1 MKRTLPYLLLLAGL
15 PALAQ
20 KTTRLKINLTAD
32 SGRLNYINKLKPDT
46 IRFYKLPAGKLA
58 FTVPSETIQK
68 SFELRKVPVGKYRIT
83 YRNLFMERSTRNIT
97 LREIPL
103 NEISLCLD
111 SLDNFPLNT
120 LAKLQDK
127 DSIQLH
133 FDAFG
138 CGEGTT
144 ADIVITKENDH
155 FVAKMFWSYDDF
167 TAIIRSQLNG
177 KPPPEKQAP
186 TFRTTVLTNQQ
197 IKAFIK
203 FENELFKIKPF
214 GDTMVYNNKTIYTL
228 EYVCTTEASYTLKS
242 KYLNIEKKDKGCMWH
257 GFAQLSECFFDKRY
271 Y

>member
-1 MKRTLPYLLLLAGL
+1 MKQILSYILLLAGL
-15 PALAQ
+15 PTLAQ
-20 KTTRLKINLTAD
+20 KNTRLKITLTTD
-32 SGRLNYINKLKPDT
+32 LSRLNYIDKLKPNT
-46 IRFYKLPAGKLA
+46 IKFYKLPAGNLA
-58 FTVPSETIQK
+58 FTVPSEKINR
-68 SFELRKVPVGKYRIT
+68 SFKLSRIPVVKYRVT
-83 YRNLFMERSTRNIT
+83 YRNLFMEKSTRDIT
-97 LREIPL
+97 LMKIPL
-103 NEISLCLD
+103 NEISLCID
-111 SLDNFPLNT
+111 SLDSYPHNT
-120 LAKLQDK
+120 LATLQDK

-133 FDAFG
+133 YDAFG

-155 FVAKMFWSYDDF
+155 FVAKMLWSYEDL
-167 TAIIRSQLNG
+167 TATIRSQLNG
-177 KPPPEKQAP
+177 KPPPEKKAP

-214 GDTMVYNNKTIYTL
+214 GDTIVYNNKTIYTL

-242 KYLNIEKKDKGCMWH
+242 KYLNIEKKDKGCMWD